1 MFTWGILP
9 VAITVRSL
17 HSNTDGVSR
26 ERAKWGVNSCY
37 FCVKAGATESTS
49 WSKKRKEKARGVPFP
64 PHRPSERWTSEA
76 DLQVGSS
83 AVSLISPLSV
93 SVLQMDPVQKAVLH
107 HTLGIPP
114 TAKRRHVSCSVCQ
127 LRFNSQVSK
136 FSFGRGGK
144 SSEVTTIL
152 PETSRKVI
160 PLGQDIY
167 FRLKHLILRFCTG
180 ICGPQRLNPQL
191 NVTVNW

>member
-1 MFTWGILP
+1 MFTGGILP
-9 VAITVRSL
+9 VAIAVRSL
-17 HSNTDGVSR
+17 HSNTDGVSC

-37 FCVKAGATESTS
+37 VCVKAGATESTS
-49 WSKKRKEKARGVPFP
+49 WSGLALLKKNESSR
-64 PHRPSERWTSEA
+64 RP
-76 DLQVGSS
+76 VSS
-83 AVSLISPLSV
+83 ARARWAMDEWSWFTGRLERRFFFLISPLSV

-136 FSFGRGGK
+136 FSFERGGK

-152 PETSRKVI
+152 PMKSHSIRTGYIFQTKTS
-160 PLGQDIY
+160 
-167 FRLKHLILRFCTG
+167 FCTG
-180 ICGPQRLNPQL
+180 ICGPLRGWILN
-191 NVTVNW
+191 

>member
-1 MFTWGILP
+1 MFTGGILP
-9 VAITVRSL
+9 VAIAVRSL
-17 HSNTDGVSR
+17 HSNTDGVSC

-37 FCVKAGATESTS
+37 VCVKAGATESTS
-49 WSKKRKEKARGVPFP
+49 WSGLALLKKKRKLQATRFLRTGPVSDGRVKLIYRSARAPFFF
-64 PHRPSERWTSEA
+64 
-76 DLQVGSS
+76 
-83 AVSLISPLSV
+83 LISPLSV

-136 FSFGRGGK
+136 FSFERGGK

-152 PETSRKVI
+152 PMKSHSIRAGYIFQTKTS
-160 PLGQDIY
+160 
-167 FRLKHLILRFCTG
+167 FCTG
-180 ICGPQRLNPQL
+180 ICGPLRGWILN
-191 NVTVNW
+191 